1 MHKVVAMV
9 LKDKQHADLIRTVR
23 GAISHAKKAAFLADK
38 ANIDSAPEEL
48 RKIAA
53 YMNSFLIYI
62 VPAKIVQ
69 ISDYL
74 PEKEDADDELDLS

>member
-1 MHKVVAMV
+1 ME
-9 LKDKQHADLIRTVR
+9 LRDKQRDDLIRTVR
-23 GAISHAKKAAFLADK
+23 GAIGHIKKAAALADK

-53 YMNSFLIYI
+53 YMNTFLIYI

-74 PEKEDADDELDLS
+74 PDKEEDANEPD